1 MPKQSHNARKNGE
14 QHVSQAEFQD
24 ETTVVE
30 IRRGTSALR
39 DFRDGLAHLA
49 GILAGAPAKH
59 GTLVLMHARI
69 GADNLD
75 RELRRFRS
83 SLRPEIDARL
93 HVELIGDADTATCPA
108 GMTPGIWE
116 RVQSNL
122 GTVASHRTQLP
133 RPQLQ
138 SEVVRVLLH
147 QWLAGS
153 GPLTSAWLAETVG
166 CSYRTVAAAIASLG
180 PAITRTRDRS
190 VELGSFPREAWRD
203 LVATTRTARSTVLY
217 VDQSGQPRSAEYL
230 AQKVQQLM
238 RTDVA
243 VGGVIGALQYCPSL
257 DIVGAPRLDVC
268 VHAPSPAVEPLPVE
282 QLDPGLVESVDP
294 RAPARL
300 AVHFLRRRTSFFHDA
315 GNGARWADPVECLLD
330 LHEAR
335 LDMQAEQLLEH
346 LQSRGI
352 GVSGGG
358 P

>member
-1 MPKQSHNARKNGE
+1 MY
-14 QHVSQAEFQD
+14 QAEFQD
-24 ETTVVE
+24 DKTVVE
-30 IRRGTSALR
+30 IRRGISALR
-39 DFRDGLAHLA
+39 DLRDGLAHLA
-49 GILAGAPAKH
+49 GILAGAPAKR
-59 GTLVLMHARI
+59 GYLVLSQAKI
-69 GADNLD
+69 GAESLD
-75 RELRRFRS
+75 REVQGFRS
-83 SLRPEIDARL
+83 ALRPGIDARL
-93 HVELIGDADTATCPA
+93 HVVLAGDADTAPCPS
-108 GMTPGIWE
+108 GMTPASWE
-116 RVQSNL
+116 RLQNEL
-122 GTVASHRTQLP
+122 GAGDRNRAQLP

-190 VELGSFPREAWRD
+190 VELGFFPREAWRD

-238 RTDVA
+238 RADVA

-294 RAPARL
+294 HAPARL

-346 LQSRGI
+346 LQSKGI

>member
-1 MPKQSHNARKNGE
+1 
-14 QHVSQAEFQD
+14 
-24 ETTVVE
+24 
-30 IRRGTSALR
+30 
-39 DFRDGLAHLA
+39 
-49 GILAGAPAKH
+49 
-59 GTLVLMHARI
+59 
-69 GADNLD
+69 
-75 RELRRFRS
+75 
-83 SLRPEIDARL
+83 
-93 HVELIGDADTATCPA
+93 
-108 GMTPGIWE
+108 
-116 RVQSNL
+116 
-122 GTVASHRTQLP
+122 
-133 RPQLQ
+133 LQ

-180 PAITRTRDRS
+180 PAITRSRDRS

-217 VDQSGQPRSAEYL
+217 ADLSGQPRSVEYL

-238 RTDVA
+238 RADIA

-268 VHAPSPAVEPLPVE
+268 VHAPLPAVEPLPIE

-300 AVHFLRRRTSFFHDA
+300 AVHFLRRRTSFFRDA

-330 LHEAR
+330 LQEAR

-346 LQSRGI
+346 VLNRGI
-352 GVSGGG
+352 ESRAGQEQDSLTGNHLRK
-358 P
+358 PPFRAAPI